1 MICPQCDSIQF
12 RKACSRFPTG
22 VTVTTLMGKDRE
34 PHGITVSSF
43 TSVSL
48 DPPLVLI
55 CIDHRSQMLRH
66 LEIGQ
71 CFGINVLGEHQQELS
86 HRFSGAWEERFNGVE
101 WYPGNTGAPLLFDVP
116 AVFECR
122 VSGRIPAGDHMV
134 VIGEVLHVT
143 SSEQSPL
150 AYHNSS
156 YSKIV
161 GAFGR

>member
-1 MICPQCDSIQF
+1 MSCPQYDSIQF

-22 VTVTTLMGKDRE
+22 VTVTTLIGTDGR

-48 DPPLVLI
+48 SPPMVLV
-55 CIDHRSQMLRH
+55 CIDHRSQMLSH
-66 LEIGQ
+66 LAVGQ

-86 HRFSGAWEERFNGVE
+86 RHFSGVWRERFNGVP
-101 WYPGNTGAPLLFDVP
+101 WYPGNTGAPLFFDVP

-122 VSGRIPAGDHMV
+122 VSRMVPAGDHMV
-134 VIGEVLHVT
+134 VIGHVLHVT
-143 SSEQSPL
+143 SSEHSPL

-156 YSKIV
+156 YSRII
-161 GAFGR
+161 GEPAP